1 MKKHKKH
8 KSVIVARMLQSFR
21 KIGVSMLTLACAASV
36 FAVGRTNAGF
46 FDIEESKD
54 NTWVA
59 GSLDAEATYIEYF
72 NVVGMNPD
80 QAPDS
85 RITLTNVGSLEYKY
99 NVKFRKTGGDDLL
112 CENLHLVA
120 ERNGSGEYEGPLA
133 DFNLQGGMFT
143 QASFDEDNWDFTL
156 SLPADA
162 DATLEN
168 LTCEWHVDFLAWQTN
183 LPDASNGFFDEE
195 SVGPHK
201 IATGEWLTPG
211 DVIINE
217 VMWMGSDGET
227 SDEWI
232 ELKNMTNKDINLSNW
247 NIKQG
252 GTGIGVGAHIEI
264 PNGYSIKA
272 NGYFLVTKKKWD
284 DTAITLASDLSKS
297 KGYTHVAGMK
307 LEEEGEQ
314 LILEDKDERMIDLTP
329 LGAWPA
335 GSNGSLKQS
344 MERNDIPGDG
354 AVAANWHTCVSG
366 AANGAPYWDVTGPN
380 FGTPLAANL
389 SPIVMNEFVPNPIG
403 DDDASMPD
411 GEWIE
416 LYNILDEDI
425 DVANWYFTNSDEDTI
440 AITADRTESGETV
453 VPGKGT
459 LVVYLE
465 TSFLDNDEDT
475 LSLYAPHALEVA
487 EDDVREDTV
496 SYEGVADLPEGKSFA
511 RFPDGE
517 GIWLDP
523 EATPGESNAMTDE
536 EKELFQRLAFDACFD
551 GEELMEVAD
560 PMCSPIFLTF
570 IGMVSDLDDKTIR
583 SSVLLDILEII
594 QQEEAEKLLAL
605 INEDGVVTPEEAVLG
620 EVTPIEE
627 ETTEAEDTESVEEEE
642 NDENTEE
649 DNSSETPEPTPV
661 TKEEEIVEETTET
674 APVTETPT
682 EETVKEEESQEEAPA
697 PEAKVEE
704 EPEPEPSTPEETT
717 TP

>member
-1 MKKHKKH
+1 MITARILRSLKRT
-8 KSVIVARMLQSFR
+8 VAVLCMALSA
-21 KIGVSMLTLACAASV
+21 TSV
-36 FAVGRTNAGF
+36 FTIGRTNAGF
-46 FDIEESKD
+46 SDIEESKD
-54 NTWVA
+54 NIWVA
-59 GSLDAEATYIEYF
+59 GSLDAVPSYIEYF
-72 NVVGMNPD
+72 NVVGMNPS

-85 RITLTNVGSLEYKY
+85 RITLTNEGSLDYKY
-99 NVKFRKTGGDDLL
+99 NVKFRQTGGDDLL

-120 ERNGSGEYEGPLA
+120 ERDGSAEYEGPLA
-133 DFNLQGGMFT
+133 DFNLQGGLFM
-143 QASFDEDNWDFTL
+143 QAPFDDDNWDFTVT
-156 SLPADA
+156 LPEDA

-168 LTCEWHVDFLAWQTN
+168 LSCEWHFDFLAWQTN
-183 LPDASNGFFDEE
+183 LPDASQGFSDEE

-232 ELKNMTNKDINLSNW
+232 ELKNMTGKDINLSNW

-284 DTAITLASDLSKS
+284 DTAVTLTSDLPKS

-307 LEEEGEQ
+307 LEDEGEQ
-314 LILEDKDERMIDLTP
+314 LILEDKDDRMIDITP

-354 AVAANWHTCVSG
+354 ALATNWHTCVSG

-403 DDDASMPD
+403 DDDAAMPD

-416 LYNILDEDI
+416 LYNIVDEPI

-440 AITADRTESGETV
+440 AITGARTENGETV
-453 VPGKGT
+453 VPGQGT

-465 TSFLDNDEDT
+465 NSFLDNDHDT

-496 SYEGVADLPEGKSFA
+496 SYEGVAELPEGKSFA

-536 EKELFQRLAFDACFD
+536 EKEAFQRQAFEACFV
-551 GEELMEVAD
+551 GEERLEDVAD
-560 PMCSPIFLTF
+560 PMCSPIFLEF
-570 IGMVSDLDDKTIR
+570 IGMISDLEDKTIKG
-583 SSVLLDILEII
+583 SVLLEILEEI
-594 QQEEAEKLLAL
+594 QKEEEEKLLAL
-605 INEDGVVTPEEAVLG
+605 IHEDGVVTPEEAVLG
-620 EVTPIEE
+620 AVTPVEE
-627 ETTEAEDTESVEEEE
+627 ETTPEAAEAEAEVE
-642 NDENTEE
+642 ENTEE
-649 DNSSETPEPTPV
+649 DDTTETSEPTPAKEEEVVTEETPEA
-661 TKEEEIVEETTET
+661 

-682 EETVKEEESQEEAPA
+682 EEAVKEEEVQEESPA
-697 PEAKVEE
+697 EEAKVEE
-704 EPEPEPSTPEETT
+704 EPEPEASAPEETT

>member
-1 MKKHKKH
+1 MASCQK
-8 KSVIVARMLQSFR
+8 VMVVLCM
-21 KIGVSMLTLACAASV
+21 TLAASSI
-36 FAVGRTNAGF
+36 FTIGRTNAGF
-46 FDIEESKD
+46 FDIEESED
-54 NTWVA
+54 NAWVA
-59 GSLDAEATYIEYF
+59 GSLDAVPTHIEYF

-85 RITLTNVGSLEYKY
+85 RITLTNEGSLDYRY
-99 NVKFRKTGGDDLL
+99 NIKFRQTNGDDLL
-112 CENLHLVA
+112 CESLHLVA
-120 ERNGSGEYEGPLA
+120 LRDGNAEYEGVLA
-133 DFNLQGGMFT
+133 DINLQGGIFVE
-143 QASFDEDNWDFTL
+143 APFDEDNWDFTIT
-156 SLPADA
+156 LPEDA

-168 LTCEWHVDFLAWQTN
+168 LTCEWHFDFLAWQTN
-183 LPDASNGFFDEE
+183 LPDATQGFFDEE
-195 SVGPHK
+195 SVGPHR

-252 GTGIGVGAHIEI
+252 GTGIGVNAHIEI
-264 PNGYSIKA
+264 PSGYSIKA

-284 DTAITLASDLSKS
+284 DTAITLASDLPKS
-297 KGYTHVAGMK
+297 KGYTHVAGMN
-307 LEEEGEQ
+307 LNNDGEQ
-314 LILEDKDERMIDLTP
+314 LVLEDKDEKMIDITP

-380 FGTPLAANL
+380 FGTPLSANL
-389 SPIVMNEFVPNPIG
+389 SPIVMNEFVPNPTG

-425 DVANWYFTNSDEDTI
+425 DVANWYFTNSDEDVI
-440 AITADRTESGETV
+440 AITANRTESGETV

-465 TSFLDNDEDT
+465 DSFLDNDEDT
-475 LSLYAPHALEVA
+475 LSLYAPHALEVI

-496 SYEGVADLPEGKSFA
+496 SYEGVAELPEGKSFA

-523 EATPGESNAMTDE
+523 EATPGKSNAMTDE
-536 EKELFQRLAFDACFD
+536 EKELFQRLAFDTCFD

-583 SSVLLDILEII
+583 GSVLLDILEII

-605 INEDGVVTPEEAVLG
+605 VNEDGVVTPEEAVLG

-627 ETTEAEDTESVEEEE
+627 KTTEAEDAESVEEEE

-649 DNSSETPEPTPV
+649 DNSSETSEAAPV
-661 TKEEEIVEETTET
+661 AKEEEETEETTAT
-674 APVTETPT
+674 VSVTETPT
-682 EETVKEEESQEEAPA
+682 EETVKEEESQEEAPT

-704 EPEPEPSTPEETT
+704 EPELESLTPEEAI